1 MRPPCHNRPPR
12 AEGSWEPTGR
22 TSYGIDHTKVFR
34 VRGLKRKP
42 VYRWRPTAFEDRC
55 ATWDGRGIGPNGEP
69 YPQAH
74 GWDCSGCRWLP
85 QEQRAQQQ
93 EAALKDRVTFDVLS
107 DLCDELDEAVGVPAA
122 MLGGMDLTGKR
133 YPPVIVE
140 STPTGGFG
148 HWSRRNW
155 TEQANWAIKQLAKP
169 PPSFLL
175 DDTKAVPTVA
185 YGYTSPPARTPDDP
199 WGFFKVAE
207 APTYPMLNRVVDL
220 CRKHGFTPVRT
231 LAQPSTAEVT
241 ATDIIERRRDAEAR
255 ARARFLDF
263 PEELGV
269 EIDRHFRNTPIT
281 ADSKL

>member
-1 MRPPCHNRPPR
+1 MKPPCHNRPPR

-42 VYRWRPTAFEDRC
+42 VLRWRPTAFEDRC

-85 QEQRAQQQ
+85 QERRAQQQ

-107 DLCDELDEAVGVPAA
+107 DLRDELDEAVGVPAA
-122 MLGGMDLTGKR
+122 MLGSMDLTGKR
-133 YPPVIVE
+133 YPPVIVI
-140 STPTGGFG
+140 STPSAEPTSFFSERFG
-148 HWSRRNW
+148 CRPPRFDHV
-155 TEQANWAIKQLAKP
+155 EFGAFAIDHFEPIAAP
-169 PPSFLL
+169 N
-175 DDTKAVPTVA
+175 T
-185 YGYTSPPARTPDDP
+185 
-199 WGFFKVAE
+199 AE
-207 APTYPMLNRVVDL
+207 A
-220 CRKHGFTPVRT
+220 
-231 LAQPSTAEVT
+231 TA
-241 ATDIIERRRDAEAR
+241 ADILERQRDAEAR
-255 ARARFLDF
+255 WRARFLDF